1 MLTEFGKALRK
12 IRIDKGMLLKDL
24 AGALSISPAY
34 LSAVETGKKP
44 IPDGLVGRIASL
56 FDYAKGSDEYIAI
69 EDSASMSKGEAPMKH
84 LPQKHQQAV
93 LAFARNLG
101 GLNAEEV
108 DKLLGVIKNSKKKAQ

>member
-1 MLTEFGKALRK
+1 MLTEFGKLLRK
-12 IRIDKGMLLKDL
+12 IRIDKGMLLKDM

-44 IPDGLVGRIASL
+44 IPDGFVGRIASL
-56 FDYAKGSDEYIAI
+56 FDYTAGSDEHSAL

-93 LAFARNLG
+93 LAFARNLSH
-101 GLNAEEV
+101 LSADEV
-108 DKLLGVIKNSKKKAQ
+108 EKVMASIKQLKMKAQ

>member
-1 MLTEFGKALRK
+1 MLTEFGKMLRK
-12 IRIDKGMLLKDL
+12 IRIDKGLLLKDL

-44 IPDGLVGRIASL
+44 IPDDFLGRIARY
-56 FDYAKGSDEYIAI
+56 FDYSEHSEDYIAL
-69 EDSASMSKGEAPMKH
+69 EDSVSMSKGEAPMKH

-101 GLNAEEV
+101 SLNAEEV
-108 DKLLGVIKNSKKKAQ
+108 DQLLASIKQNKAKAK

>member
-1 MLTEFGKALRK
+1 MLTEFGKLLRK
-12 IRIDKGMLLKDL
+12 IRIDKGMLLKDM

-44 IPDGLVGRIASL
+44 IPDGFVGRIASL
-56 FDYAKGSDEYIAI
+56 FDYTVGSDEHAAL

-93 LAFARNLG
+93 LAFARNLNH
-101 GLNAEEV
+101 LSADDVEKV
-108 DKLLGVIKNSKKKAQ
+108 LASIKQLKMKAQ

>member
-1 MLTEFGKALRK
+1 MLTEFGKTLRK
-12 IRIDKGMLLKDL
+12 IRIDNGMLLKDM
-24 AGALSISPAY
+24 ATALGISPAY

-44 IPDGLVGRIASL
+44 IPDGFVGRVAQML
-56 FDYAKGSDEYIAI
+56 NYTEHSDEYVAL

-101 GLNAEEV
+101 SLNAEEV
-108 DKLLGVIKNSKKKAQ
+108 DRLLGMIKNSKKKAQ